1 MNAASRRLALYGTAV
16 AVAVGLV
23 WSTARAEADVDV
35 HTLLSGAEVQLRFA
49 HRMPETGKD
58 GLPLTARADLV
69 ATAEQF
75 LAGVE
80 RVQPGLATAAELQGF
95 AAMLRGD
102 YTAAAAG
109 YRRARA
115 CADCGDE
122 QRDVLAFNEARMLAQ
137 AGDLLGALGLFGQ
150 HGAAFDARFG
160 RQRQLAEAGALRQLG
175 RAGEAAAR
183 LEAVIADPAAQPNE
197 RLEAAQA
204 LLALGATAPAEQA
217 LAATACD
224 EPISEYFLA
233 KLKLQRG
240 EVDSSL
246 DLLERASAALPAEVK
261 RLLREEADV
270 WSAVAANGRFQKV
283 SDAEPAAPAR

>member
-1 MNAASRRLALYGTAV
+1 MNAARRRLALYGTAV

-35 HTLLSGAEVQLRFA
+35 MTLLSGAEVQLRFA

-80 RVQPGLATAAELQGF
+80 RVQPGLAVTAEFQGF

-109 YRRARA
+109 YRLARA

-122 QRDVLAFNEARMLAQ
+122 QRDVLAFNEARMLAK
-137 AGDLLGALGLFGQ
+137 AGDAGGALVVLGE
-150 HGAAFDARFG
+150 HGAALDRRFG

-175 RAGEAAAR
+175 RVGEATAL
-183 LEAVIADPAAQPNE
+183 LEGVIADPGAQPGE
-197 RLEAAQA
+197 RLEAARA
-204 LLALGATAPAEQA
+204 LAALGATGAAA
-217 LAATACD
+217 VAFAATAC
-224 EPISEYFLA
+224 EAPISDYFLA
-233 KLKLQRG
+233 RLKLERG

-246 DLLERASAALPAEVK
+246 DLLERVSAALPAEVK

-270 WSAVAANGRFQKV
+270 WSAVAANVRFQKV